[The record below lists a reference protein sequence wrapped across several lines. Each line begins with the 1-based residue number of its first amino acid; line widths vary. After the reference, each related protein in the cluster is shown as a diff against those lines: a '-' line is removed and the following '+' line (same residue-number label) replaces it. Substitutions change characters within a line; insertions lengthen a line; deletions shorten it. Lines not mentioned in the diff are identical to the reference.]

1 MWAWWMHSLR
11 VQLSSTRTDLF
22 DSRCLHC
29 CYLRSNILGKL
40 IQRKVNQTK
49 RTILLDISHG
59 CCQRKLDLTSSLVS
73 LIDWEWNR
81 TSCFKNW
88 KVQNQWQQCFS
99 PHLCDHTS
107 ITRSHQVERQ
117 SDVGKKVCCLYGQT
131 NWDSLC
137 PMWSQVPL
145 RRLHGNVQK
154 EWFMP
159 LL

>member
-49 RTILLDISHG
+49 RIILLDISHS
-59 CCQRKLDLTSSLVS
+59 CRQRKIGLTSSLVS

-88 KVQNQWQQCFS
+88 KVHNQWQKCFS
-99 PHLCDHTS
+99 PHLCDRTS
-107 ITRSHQVERQ
+107 ITRIHQVERQ
-117 SDVGKKVCCLYGQT
+117 SDARKEVCCLYGPT
-131 NWDSLC
+131 NLDSLC
-137 PMWSQVPL
+137 PMRSQVPL
-145 RRLHGNVQK
+145 PGLPTYFQK
-154 EWFMP
+154 EW
-159 LL
+159 